1 MSVPSTISWKN
12 KFWSYKSHKEREQWW
27 SSPSHYCCF
36 QLRGSW
42 YGPAW
47 RKEVATDVTR
57 QMLPKLLFFNCIKM
71 RKELPYYTSIG
82 KSVAGAWTLGVIMW
96 ISQDQ
101 ERIPLHRTCGLFH
114 SLHGTESDNLRVNTI
129 KLSRLRYTVHLSP
142 GRKHSVKEMRTR
154 QQGAHFRTTTR
165 AEPSPKT
172 VSG

>member
-1 MSVPSTISWKN
+1 MVIIT
-12 KFWSYKSHKEREQWW
+12 KS
-27 SSPSHYCCF
+27 
-36 QLRGSW
+36 LLLL
-42 YGPAW
+42 PAQGKLV
-47 RKEVATDVTR
+47 RSCLATDVTR
-57 QMLPKLLFFNCIKM
+57 QMLPKLLSFNCIKV

-101 ERIPLHRTCGLFH
+101 DRIPLHRMCGLLH

-142 GRKHSVKEMRTR
+142 SRKHSVKEMRTR